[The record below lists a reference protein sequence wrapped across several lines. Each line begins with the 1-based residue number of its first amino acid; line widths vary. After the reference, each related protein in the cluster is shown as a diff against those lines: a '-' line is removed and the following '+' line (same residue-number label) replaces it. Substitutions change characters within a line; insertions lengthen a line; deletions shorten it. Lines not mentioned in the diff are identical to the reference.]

1 MSGDHQSKNLDHN
14 ECHSWGKASS
24 RVGFY
29 DFSTQTED
37 VGILFTPAKQLP
49 RPSPPKEVRWWN
61 GYGGLHSLQFI
72 TYTRIQLHQSKS
84 RTSPLD
90 FLYTPEGDQK
100 SPTEIHQKQNK
111 FRVLLEEEGCIF
123 PARIHDGAAVGIGG
137 GCSPGGTMGWGT
149 APLDDCRG
157 NKHPGEAGILRQ
169 IIRTQRPPS
178 NGTQR
183 KWSPGVRG
191 TTSQVETAPQ
201 AVLVQAGTTLE
212 GGSVSASEQ
221 LQRMIQQ
228 QYLVNLIQ
236 FQQSM
241 LQTGQ
246 AMQHHQS
253 LLSAIDFTKLNQEAT
268 ASCDAAATQVASDT
282 LDKDKKQAKVNIEG
296 LLEIGSDSE
305 TNENGDSVLGDG
317 CDDLGKGGRERIRHS
332 VGGRNINQYGREFT
346 NGRPLPDHLRVQ
358 ILQLALQGI
367 RPCEISRQLQV
378 SHGCVSKILNRYRKT
393 GSINPGQIGGSKPKV
408 TTPDVVNR
416 VRQYK
421 LENPQMFAW
430 EIRQKLLADKICN
443 EKNIP
448 SISSIT
454 ELYATKPFYSDG
466 AFEGIPVVDSD
477 DVRFFLQQH
486 CKGETDEL
494 TIDPEHLK
502 HFMIVPNL
510 TPNSSEGQTVIPI
523 QALSS
528 LPTDTAQ
535 TVVIPTVSMPSQ
547 GPVTSTSPN
556 SPNSAVVT
564 YQVTSSPS
572 QPASTPLV
580 GSQRTSESE
589 TYDIEKEQE
598 TAVSFIQESSS
609 EDGESS
615 KGHDIKVIQLEYT
628 TNNDE
633 QNKEA
638 RSGQDKTEVSVAETS
653 RHNNL
658 QAVLSHLI
666 STQAATVV
674 REEDP
679 KQCSSAPL
687 YASIPMYSPSIMK
700 SSPTSSP
707 PATSTKPAKG
717 KSKSKSESKES
728 GEHQSR
734 KSRSQQSS
742 TAGQAFIPG
751 SGFYDYSLPD
761 RGLGSCSPATT
772 RPSPPQAGKMVGMV
786 TGWPFS
792 QSPIQ
797 LPIPSPTSSEKS
809 RTSPLDLSSTPQ
821 KETQK
826 SPTGNSQKTEQVVS
840 SSKNSFPG
848 EQAKKQLNS
857 ESKAIA
863 EEKQAPAKTTI
874 AHYDK
879 NVLIFGENAVEIISV
894 GNNKWIVR
902 NEDELCHVATGEVL
916 KKKKSGETSPTVQV
930 KRLSSEG
937 SSEGSMLKVP
947 KINVTDSV
955 NGAGAK
961 KSPQTVVNGSNVKD
975 AARVDGSGERVDDN
989 RNSCPVL
996 QKMLKPITGSQ

>member
-1 MSGDHQSKNLDHN
+1 MMTAEVINIQVKQESSDANHQNTTATK
-14 ECHSWGKASS
+14 
-24 RVGFY
+24 V
-29 DFSTQTED
+29 TEPD
-37 VGILFTPAKQLP
+37 
-49 RPSPPKEVRWWN
+49 EN
-61 GYGGLHSLQFI
+61 GVQVS
-72 TYTRIQLHQSKS
+72 
-84 RTSPLD
+84 
-90 FLYTPEGDQK
+90 
-100 SPTEIHQKQNK
+100 
-111 FRVLLEEEGCIF
+111 EE
-123 PARIHDGAAVGIGG
+123 
-137 GCSPGGTMGWGT
+137 
-149 APLDDCRG
+149 
-157 NKHPGEAGILRQ
+157 
-169 IIRTQRPPS
+169 
-178 NGTQR
+178 
-183 KWSPGVRG
+183 

-201 AVLVQAGTTLE
+201 AVLVQAGTTLD
-212 GGSVSASEQ
+212 GSSVSASEQ

-268 ASCDAAATQVASDT
+268 ASCDATATQVASDT

-448 SISSIT
+448 SISSINRIIRDKAI
-454 ELYATKPFYSDG
+454 LQRRCI
-466 AFEGIPVVDSD
+466 EGIPVVDSD
-477 DVRFFLQQH
+477 D
-486 CKGETDEL
+486 GETDEL

-580 GSQRTSESE
+580 SSQRTSESE
-589 TYDIEKEQE
+589 AYDIEKEQE

-638 RSGQDKTEVSVAETS
+638 RSSQDKTEVSTAETS

-666 STQAATVV
+666 STQAASVV

-679 KQCSSAPL
+679 KQVTESKKKSPQLSPSAKSDLPPPYSVAVAPL
-687 YASIPMYSPSIMK
+687 YASIPMYSPSLMK

-734 KSRSQQSS
+734 KSRSQQNS
-742 TAGQAFIPG
+742 TTGQAFIPG

-761 RGLGSCSPATT
+761 RGLGSCQPATT

-826 SPTGNSQKTEQVVS
+826 SPNGNSQKTEQV

-848 EQAKKQLNS
+848 DQAKKQLNS
-857 ESKAIA
+857 ESKAIT
-863 EEKQAPAKTTI
+863 EEKQAPTKTTI

-902 NEDELCHVATGEVL
+902 NEDELCHVATGEAL

-930 KRLSSEG
+930 KRLSSES

-975 AARVDGSGERVDDN
+975 AAKVDGSGERVDDN